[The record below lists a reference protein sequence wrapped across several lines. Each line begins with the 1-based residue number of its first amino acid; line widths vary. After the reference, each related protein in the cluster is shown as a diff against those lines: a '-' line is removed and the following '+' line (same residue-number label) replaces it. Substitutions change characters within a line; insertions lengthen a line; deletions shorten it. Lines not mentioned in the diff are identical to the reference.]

1 MGTDNK
7 ITSKK
12 KIAVFANGW
21 SAEYLSMVIEG
32 LRAEAEKDCADI
44 FVYTT
49 FVLPNEA
56 EEMRENQLKIYDLPN
71 PNDFD
76 GAIIL
81 AHTFNTSTE
90 LDKVCS
96 LVKNFKIPTVTT
108 EIKIPGLPMVG
119 TDNYRGVYDLANHLI
134 EEHGVRKVVYIK
146 GNEGNKECAERQR
159 ALEDALE
166 EHGLTLMDSIRG
178 DFGFYMAAY
187 NLSEYIKQNKPIP
200 DAFVC
205 ANDLM
210 ALGAISVL
218 HRFGKSVPEDVI
230 VTGFD
235 HIRDS
240 RTSYPLVATVSR
252 QWDNMGKF
260 LYEELTNQIENPDP
274 SREII
279 YPSKFVPSESCGCKP
294 DEEAYNTRLEKV
306 RNIYAEST
314 ETDMTDFFFQRVH
327 IEMSTIE
334 KKEDFPEKA
343 KWQLGNE
350 EFFGRDYCIITE
362 PDFFELGDEEYFEKV
377 TRFSDRMD
385 ILYERREGKSLGLRQ
400 CETNGVY
407 PGYVEEPDKSN
418 IFIFSTLA
426 NMKHLIGY
434 VAIKNYPRVLYTLH
448 FKRCINNLDTLF
460 LNIRHN
466 IFLKRINEK
475 LRQIYMTDFL
485 TDMYNRTGCE
495 NVLYKFI
502 EEKKA
507 AGEQTVLLFYDIN
520 CMKVINDKYGH
531 LNGDLAI
538 KATANAMRNSLPSD
552 FLLGRY
558 GGDEFIAVGC
568 WDGKNN
574 DEAYRK
580 GFANAL
586 KKIMDGLKVSFKLS
600 VSVGS
605 CLIDP
610 DKVGT
615 IEDFIRQADESMYEE
630 KERAHKE
637 LGYS

>member
-1 MGTDNK
+1 MGTDSIVK
-7 ITSKK
+7 PKK
-12 KIAVFANGW
+12 KIAVFANAW
-21 SAEYLSMVIEG
+21 SAEYLGMVIDG
-32 LRAEAEKDCADI
+32 LQKEAVKDCADI

-49 FVLPNEA
+49 FVLPNES
-56 EEMRENQLKIYDLPN
+56 EEMRVNQLKIYDLPN

-119 TDNYRGVYDLANHLI
+119 TDNYRGIYDLTNHLI
-134 EEHGVRKVVYIK
+134 EEHGVRKVVFVE
-146 GNEGNKECAERQR
+146 GNEGNTECAERRR

-166 EHGLTLMDSIRG
+166 EHGLVLMDTVRG
-178 DFGFYMAAY
+178 DFGFYMASY
-187 NLSEYIKQNKPIP
+187 NIEEYIKKNKPIP

-210 ALGAISVL
+210 ALGVISKL
-218 HRFGKSVPEDVI
+218 HQYGKRVPEDVI

-235 HIRDS
+235 HVHES

-260 LYEELTNQIENPDP
+260 LYDELNNQIVNPDP
-274 SREII
+274 SKEII
-279 YPSKFVPSESCGCKP
+279 YPSEFIPSESCGCKP
-294 DEEAYNTRLEKV
+294 EQEAYDARLERV
-306 RNIYAEST
+306 RNIYTEST
-314 ETDMTDFFFQRVH
+314 ETDMVDFFFQRVH
-327 IEMSTIE
+327 IEMSSIGS
-334 KKEDFPEKA
+334 KEEFPERA
-343 KWQLGNE
+343 KWQWGHE
-350 EFFGRDYCIITE
+350 EFFGKDYCIITE
-362 PDFFELGDEEYFEKV
+362 PEFFELEDEEYFEKV
-377 TRFSDRMD
+377 TKFSDRMD
-385 ILYERREGKSLGLRQ
+385 IIYERRDGKSLELRQ
-400 CETNGVY
+400 YDIHGFY
-407 PGYVEEPDKSN
+407 PGYKEEPDKSN
-418 IFIFSTLA
+418 IFVFSALA
-426 NMKHLIGY
+426 NLKHLIGY
-434 VAIKNYPRVLYTLH
+434 VAIKNNPRILYTLQ
-448 FKRCINNLDTLF
+448 FKRWVNNLDTLF
-460 LNIRHN
+460 LNVRHN

-495 NVLYKFI
+495 TVLYKFI
-502 EEKKA
+502 EEKKK
-507 AGEQTVLLFYDIN
+507 AGQQTVLLFYDIN

-538 KATANAMRNSLPSD
+538 KATANAMRDSLPSN

-568 WDGKNN
+568 WDGSRNV
-574 DEAYRK
+574 DEYRK
-580 GFANAL
+580 SFGKAL
-586 KKIMDGLKVSFKLS
+586 KKIMDGLKVSFRLS
-600 VSVGS
+600 ASVGD
-605 CLIDP
+605 CLIGP
-610 DKVGT
+610 DKEGT
-615 IEDFIRQADESMYEE
+615 IDDYIREADESMYEE

-637 LGYS
+637 LGIS

>member
-7 ITSKK
+7 ITAKK

-21 SAEYLSMVIEG
+21 SAEYLSMVVDG
-32 LRAEAEKDCADI
+32 LQKEAAKDFADI
-44 FVYTT
+44 FIYMT
-49 FVLPNEA
+49 FVLPNES
-56 EEMRENQLKIYDLPN
+56 EEMRENQLKIYDLPD
-71 PNDFD
+71 PNNFD

-108 EIKIPGLPMVG
+108 EVKIPGLPMVG

-134 EEHGVRKVVYIK
+134 EEHGVRKVVFVQ
-146 GNEGNKECAERQR
+146 GNEGNSECAERQR

-166 EHGLTLMDSIRG
+166 EHGLVLMDTIRG

-187 NLSEYIKQNKPIP
+187 NLDEYIKKSKPIP

-210 ALGAISVL
+210 ALGVISKL
-218 HRFGKSVPEDVI
+218 HQYGKRVPEDVI

-235 HIRDS
+235 HVHES

-260 LYEELTNQIENPDP
+260 LYDELSNQIANPDP

-279 YPSKFVPSESCGCKP
+279 YPSEFIPSESCGCKP
-294 DEEAYNTRLEKV
+294 ERDAYEARLERM
-306 RNIYAEST
+306 RNIYTEST
-314 ETDMTDFFFQRVH
+314 ETDMVDFFFQRVH
-327 IEMSTIE
+327 IEMSSIGS
-334 KKEDFPEKA
+334 KEEFPERA
-343 KWQLGNE
+343 KWQWGHE
-350 EFFGRDYCIITE
+350 EFFGKDYCIITE
-362 PDFFELGDEEYFEKV
+362 PEFFELEDEEYFEKV
-377 TRFSDRMD
+377 TKFSDCMD
-385 ILYERREGKSLGLRQ
+385 IIYERRGGRSIELRQ
-400 CETNGVY
+400 YNTHELY
-407 PGYVEEPDKSN
+407 PGYTEETDKSN
-418 IFIFSTLA
+418 IYVFSSLA
-426 NMKHLIGY
+426 NLKHLIGF
-434 VAIKNYPRVLYTLH
+434 VAIKNNPRILYTLQ
-448 FKRCINNLDTLF
+448 FKRWVNNLDTLF

-502 EEKKA
+502 EEKKT

-600 VSVGS
+600 ASVGS

-610 DKVGT
+610 DKEGT

>member
-1 MGTDNK
+1 MGTDSIVK
-7 ITSKK
+7 PKK
-12 KIAVFANGW
+12 KIAVFANAW
-21 SAEYLSMVIEG
+21 SAEYLGMVIDG
-32 LRAEAEKDCADI
+32 LQKEAQKDCADI

-49 FVLPNEA
+49 FVLPNES
-56 EEMRENQLKIYDLPN
+56 EEMRVNQLKIYDLPN

-119 TDNYRGVYDLANHLI
+119 TDNYRGIYDLTNHLI
-134 EEHGVRKVVYIK
+134 EEHGVRKVVFVE
-146 GNEGNKECAERQR
+146 GNEGNTECAERRR

-166 EHGLTLMDSIRG
+166 EHGLVLMDTVRG
-178 DFGFYMAAY
+178 DFGFYMASY
-187 NLSEYIKQNKPIP
+187 NIEEYIKKNKPIP

-210 ALGAISVL
+210 ALGVISKL
-218 HRFGKSVPEDVI
+218 HQYGKRVPEDVI

-235 HIRDS
+235 HVHES

-260 LYEELTNQIENPDP
+260 LYDELNNQIVNPDP
-274 SREII
+274 SKEII
-279 YPSKFVPSESCGCKP
+279 YPSEFIPSESCGCKP
-294 DEEAYNTRLEKV
+294 EQEAYDARLERV
-306 RNIYAEST
+306 RNIYTEST
-314 ETDMTDFFFQRVH
+314 ETDMVDFFFQRVH
-327 IEMSTIE
+327 IEMSSIGS
-334 KKEDFPEKA
+334 KEEFPERA
-343 KWQLGNE
+343 KWQWGHE
-350 EFFGRDYCIITE
+350 EFFGKDYCIITE
-362 PDFFELGDEEYFEKV
+362 PEFFELEDEEYFEKV
-377 TRFSDRMD
+377 TKFSDRMD
-385 ILYERREGKSLGLRQ
+385 IIYERRDGKSLELRQ
-400 CETNGVY
+400 YDIHGFY
-407 PGYVEEPDKSN
+407 PGYKEEPDKSN
-418 IFIFSTLA
+418 IFVFSALA
-426 NMKHLIGY
+426 NLKHLIGY
-434 VAIKNYPRVLYTLH
+434 VAIKNNPRILYTLQ
-448 FKRCINNLDTLF
+448 FKRWVNNLDTLF
-460 LNIRHN
+460 LNVRHN

-495 NVLYKFI
+495 TVLYKFI
-502 EEKKA
+502 EEKKK
-507 AGEQTVLLFYDIN
+507 AGQQTVLLFYDIN

-538 KATANAMRNSLPSD
+538 KATANAMRDSLPSN

-568 WDGKNN
+568 WDGSRNV
-574 DEAYRK
+574 DEYRK
-580 GFANAL
+580 SFGKAL
-586 KKIMDGLKVSFKLS
+586 KKIMDGLKVSFRLS
-600 VSVGS
+600 ASVGD
-605 CLIDP
+605 CLIGP
-610 DKVGT
+610 DKEGT
-615 IEDFIRQADESMYEE
+615 IDDYIREADESMYEE

-637 LGYS
+637 LGIS

>member
-1 MGTDNK
+1 MGTDSIVK
-7 ITSKK
+7 PKK
-12 KIAVFANGW
+12 KIAVFANAW
-21 SAEYLSMVIEG
+21 SAEYLGMVIDG
-32 LRAEAEKDCADI
+32 LQKEAAKDCADI

-49 FVLPNEA
+49 FVLPNES
-56 EEMRENQLKIYDLPN
+56 EEMRVNQLKIYDLPN

-119 TDNYRGVYDLANHLI
+119 TDNYRGIYDLTNHLI
-134 EEHGVRKVVYIK
+134 EEHGVRKVVFVE
-146 GNEGNKECAERQR
+146 GNEGNTECAERRR

-166 EHGLTLMDSIRG
+166 EHGLVLMDTVRG
-178 DFGFYMAAY
+178 DFGFYMASY
-187 NLSEYIKQNKPIP
+187 NIEEYIKKNKPIP

-210 ALGAISVL
+210 ALGVISKL
-218 HRFGKSVPEDVI
+218 HQYGKRVPEDVI

-235 HIRDS
+235 HVHES

-260 LYEELTNQIENPDP
+260 LYDELNNQIVNPDP
-274 SREII
+274 SKEII
-279 YPSKFVPSESCGCKP
+279 YPSEFIPSESCGCKP
-294 DEEAYNTRLEKV
+294 EQEAYDARLERV
-306 RNIYAEST
+306 RNIYTEST
-314 ETDMTDFFFQRVH
+314 ETDMVDFFFQRVH
-327 IEMSTIE
+327 IEMSSIGS
-334 KKEDFPEKA
+334 KEEFPERA
-343 KWQLGNE
+343 KWQWGHE
-350 EFFGRDYCIITE
+350 EFFGKDYCIITE
-362 PDFFELGDEEYFEKV
+362 PEFFELEDEEYFEKV
-377 TRFSDRMD
+377 TKFSDRMD
-385 ILYERREGKSLGLRQ
+385 IIYERRDGKSLELRQ
-400 CETNGVY
+400 YDIHGFY
-407 PGYVEEPDKSN
+407 PGYKEEPDKSN
-418 IFIFSTLA
+418 IFVFSALA
-426 NMKHLIGY
+426 NLKHLIGY
-434 VAIKNYPRVLYTLH
+434 VAIKNNPRILYTLQ
-448 FKRCINNLDTLF
+448 FKRWVNNLDTLF
-460 LNIRHN
+460 LNVRHN

-495 NVLYKFI
+495 TVLYKFI
-502 EEKKA
+502 EEKKK
-507 AGEQTVLLFYDIN
+507 AGQQTVLLFYDIN

-538 KATANAMRNSLPSD
+538 KATANAMRDSLPSN

-568 WDGKNN
+568 WDGSRNV
-574 DEAYRK
+574 DEYRK
-580 GFANAL
+580 SFGKAL
-586 KKIMDGLKVSFKLS
+586 KKIMDGLKVSFRLS
-600 VSVGS
+600 ASVGD
-605 CLIDP
+605 CLIGP
-610 DKVGT
+610 DKEGT
-615 IEDFIRQADESMYEE
+615 IDDYIREADESMYEE

-637 LGYS
+637 LGIS

>member
-7 ITSKK
+7 ITAKK

-21 SAEYLSMVIEG
+21 SAEYLGMVIDG
-32 LRAEAEKDCADI
+32 LQKEAAKDCADI

-49 FVLPNEA
+49 FVLPNES
-56 EEMRENQLKIYDLPN
+56 EEMRVNQLKIYDLPN

-119 TDNYRGVYDLANHLI
+119 TDNYRGIYDLTNHLI
-134 EEHGVRKVVYIK
+134 EEHGVRKVVFVE
-146 GNEGNKECAERQR
+146 GNEGNTECAERRR

-166 EHGLTLMDSIRG
+166 EHGLVLMDTVTG
-178 DFGFYMAAY
+178 DFGFYMASY
-187 NLSEYIKQNKPIP
+187 NIEEYIKKNKPIP

-210 ALGAISVL
+210 ALGVISKL
-218 HRFGKSVPEDVI
+218 HQYGKRVPEDVI

-235 HIRDS
+235 HVHES

-260 LYEELTNQIENPDP
+260 LYDELNNQIVNPDP
-274 SREII
+274 SKEII
-279 YPSKFVPSESCGCKP
+279 YPSEFIPSESCGCKP
-294 DEEAYNTRLEKV
+294 EQDAYEARLERM
-306 RNIYAEST
+306 RNIYTEST
-314 ETDMTDFFFQRVH
+314 ETDMVDFFFQRVH
-327 IEMSTIE
+327 IEMSSIGS
-334 KKEDFPEKA
+334 KEEFPERA
-343 KWQLGNE
+343 KWQWGHE
-350 EFFGRDYCIITE
+350 EFFGKDYCIITE
-362 PDFFELGDEEYFEKV
+362 PEFFDLEDEEYFEKD
-377 TRFSDRMD
+377 TKFSDRMD
-385 ILYERREGKSLGLRQ
+385 IIYERRDGKSLELRQ
-400 CETNGVY
+400 YDIHGFY
-407 PGYVEEPDKSN
+407 PGYKEEPDKSN
-418 IFIFSTLA
+418 IFVFSTLA
-426 NMKHLIGY
+426 NLMDLIGY
-434 VAIKNYPRVLYTLH
+434 VAIKNNPRILYTLQ
-448 FKRCINNLDTLF
+448 FKRWVNNLDTLF
-460 LNIRHN
+460 LNVRHN

-495 NVLYKFI
+495 TVLYKFI
-502 EEKKA
+502 EEKKK
-507 AGEQTVLLFYDIN
+507 AGQQTVLLFYDIN

-538 KATANAMRNSLPSD
+538 KATANAMRDSLPSN

-568 WDGKNN
+568 WDGSRNV
-574 DEAYRK
+574 DEYRK
-580 GFANAL
+580 SFGKAL
-586 KKIMDGLKVSFKLS
+586 KKIMDGLKVSFRLS
-600 VSVGS
+600 ASVGD
-605 CLIDP
+605 CLIGP
-610 DKVGT
+610 DKEGT
-615 IEDFIRQADESMYEE
+615 IDDYIREADESMYEE

-637 LGYS
+637 LGIS

>member
-1 MGTDNK
+1 MGTDSIVK
-7 ITSKK
+7 PKK
-12 KIAVFANGW
+12 KIAVFANAW
-21 SAEYLSMVIEG
+21 SAEYLGMVIDG
-32 LRAEAEKDCADI
+32 LQKEAAKDCADI

-49 FVLPNEA
+49 FVLPNES
-56 EEMRENQLKIYDLPN
+56 EEMRVNQLKIYDLPN

-119 TDNYRGVYDLANHLI
+119 TDNYRGIYDLTNHLI
-134 EEHGVRKVVYIK
+134 EEHGVRKVVFVE
-146 GNEGNKECAERQR
+146 GNEGNTECAERRR

-166 EHGLTLMDSIRG
+166 EHGLVLMDTVRG
-178 DFGFYMAAY
+178 DFGFYMASY
-187 NLSEYIKQNKPIP
+187 NIEEYIKKNKPIP

-210 ALGAISVL
+210 ALGVISKL
-218 HRFGKSVPEDVI
+218 HQYGKRVPEDVI

-235 HIRDS
+235 HVHES

-260 LYEELTNQIENPDP
+260 LYDELNNQIVNPDP
-274 SREII
+274 SKEII
-279 YPSKFVPSESCGCKP
+279 YPSEFIPSESCGCKP
-294 DEEAYNTRLEKV
+294 EQEAYDARLERV
-306 RNIYAEST
+306 RNIYTEST
-314 ETDMTDFFFQRVH
+314 ETDMVDFFFQRVH
-327 IEMSTIE
+327 IEMSSIGS
-334 KKEDFPEKA
+334 KEEFPERA
-343 KWQLGNE
+343 KWQWGHE
-350 EFFGRDYCIITE
+350 EFFGKDYCIITE
-362 PDFFELGDEEYFEKV
+362 PEFFELEDEEYFEKV
-377 TRFSDRMD
+377 TKFSDRMD
-385 ILYERREGKSLGLRQ
+385 IIYERRDGKSLELRQ
-400 CETNGVY
+400 YDIHGFY
-407 PGYVEEPDKSN
+407 PGYKEEPDKSN
-418 IFIFSTLA
+418 IFVFSALA
-426 NMKHLIGY
+426 NLKHLIGY
-434 VAIKNYPRVLYTLH
+434 VAIKNNPRILYTLQ
-448 FKRCINNLDTLF
+448 FKRWVNNLDTLF
-460 LNIRHN
+460 LNVRHN

-495 NVLYKFI
+495 TVLYKFI
-502 EEKKA
+502 EEKKK
-507 AGEQTVLLFYDIN
+507 AGQQTVLLFYDIN

-538 KATANAMRNSLPSD
+538 KATANAMRDSLPSD

-568 WDGKNN
+568 WDGSRNV
-574 DEAYRK
+574 DEYRK
-580 GFANAL
+580 SFGKAL
-586 KKIMDGLKVSFKLS
+586 KKIMDGLKVSFRLS
-600 VSVGS
+600 ASVGD
-605 CLIDP
+605 CLIGP
-610 DKVGT
+610 DKEGT
-615 IEDFIRQADESMYEE
+615 IDDYIREADESMYEE

-637 LGYS
+637 LGIS

>member
-1 MGTDNK
+1 MGTDSIVK
-7 ITSKK
+7 PKK
-12 KIAVFANGW
+12 KIAVFANAW
-21 SAEYLSMVIEG
+21 SAEYLSMVIDG
-32 LRAEAEKDCADI
+32 LQKEAAKDCADI

-49 FVLPNEA
+49 FVLPNES
-56 EEMRENQLKIYDLPN
+56 EEMRVNQLKIYDLPN

-119 TDNYRGVYDLANHLI
+119 TDNYRGIYDLTNHLI
-134 EEHGVRKVVYIK
+134 EEHGVRKVVFVE
-146 GNEGNKECAERQR
+146 GNEGNTECAERRR

-166 EHGLTLMDSIRG
+166 EHGLVLMDTVRG
-178 DFGFYMAAY
+178 DFGFYMASY
-187 NLSEYIKQNKPIP
+187 NIEEYIKKNKPIP

-210 ALGAISVL
+210 ALGVISKL
-218 HRFGKSVPEDVI
+218 HQYGKRVPEDVI

-235 HIRDS
+235 HVHES

-260 LYEELTNQIENPDP
+260 LYDELNNQIANPDP
-274 SREII
+274 SKEII
-279 YPSKFVPSESCGCKP
+279 YPSEFIPSESCGCKP
-294 DEEAYNTRLEKV
+294 EQEAYDARLERV
-306 RNIYAEST
+306 RNIYTEST
-314 ETDMTDFFFQRVH
+314 ETDMVDFFFQRVH
-327 IEMSTIE
+327 IEMSSIGS
-334 KKEDFPEKA
+334 KEEFPERA
-343 KWQLGNE
+343 KWQWGHE
-350 EFFGRDYCIITE
+350 EFFGKDYCIITE
-362 PDFFELGDEEYFEKV
+362 PEFFELEDEEYFEKV
-377 TRFSDRMD
+377 TKFSDRMD
-385 ILYERREGKSLGLRQ
+385 IIYERRDGKSLELRQ
-400 CETNGVY
+400 YDIHGFY
-407 PGYVEEPDKSN
+407 PGYKEEPDKSN
-418 IFIFSTLA
+418 IFVFSALA
-426 NMKHLIGY
+426 NLKHLIGY
-434 VAIKNYPRVLYTLH
+434 VAIKNNPRILYTLQ
-448 FKRCINNLDTLF
+448 FKRWVNNLDTLF
-460 LNIRHN
+460 LNVRHN

-495 NVLYKFI
+495 TVLYKFI
-502 EEKKA
+502 EEKKK
-507 AGEQTVLLFYDIN
+507 AGQQTVLLFYDIN

-538 KATANAMRNSLPSD
+538 KATANAMRDSLPSN

-568 WDGKNN
+568 WDGSRNV
-574 DEAYRK
+574 DEYRK
-580 GFANAL
+580 SFGKAL
-586 KKIMDGLKVSFKLS
+586 KKIMDGLKVSFRLS
-600 VSVGS
+600 ASVGD
-605 CLIDP
+605 CLIGP
-610 DKVGT
+610 DKEGT
-615 IEDFIRQADESMYEE
+615 IDDYIREADESMYEE

-637 LGYS
+637 LGIS

>member
-1 MGTDNK
+1 MGTDSIVK
-7 ITSKK
+7 PKK
-12 KIAVFANGW
+12 KIAVFANAW
-21 SAEYLSMVIEG
+21 SAEYLGMVIDG
-32 LRAEAEKDCADI
+32 LQKEAQKDCADI

-49 FVLPNEA
+49 FVLPNES
-56 EEMRENQLKIYDLPN
+56 EEMRVNQLKIYDLPN

-119 TDNYRGVYDLANHLI
+119 TDNYRGIYDLTNHLI
-134 EEHGVRKVVYIK
+134 EEHGVRKVVFVE
-146 GNEGNKECAERQR
+146 GNEGNTECAERRR

-166 EHGLTLMDSIRG
+166 EHGLVLMDTVRG
-178 DFGFYMAAY
+178 DFGFYMASY
-187 NLSEYIKQNKPIP
+187 NIEEYIKKNKPIP

-210 ALGAISVL
+210 ALGVISKL
-218 HRFGKSVPEDVI
+218 HQYGKRVPEDVI

-235 HIRDS
+235 HVHES

-260 LYEELTNQIENPDP
+260 LYDELNNQIANPDP
-274 SREII
+274 SKEII
-279 YPSKFVPSESCGCKP
+279 YPSEFIPSESCGCKP
-294 DEEAYNTRLEKV
+294 EQEAYDARLERV
-306 RNIYAEST
+306 RNIYTEST
-314 ETDMTDFFFQRVH
+314 ETDMVDFFFQRVH
-327 IEMSTIE
+327 IEMSSIGS
-334 KKEDFPEKA
+334 KEEFPERA
-343 KWQLGNE
+343 KWQWGHE
-350 EFFGRDYCIITE
+350 EFFGKDYCIITE
-362 PDFFELGDEEYFEKV
+362 PEFFELEDEEYFEKV
-377 TRFSDRMD
+377 TKFSDRMD
-385 ILYERREGKSLGLRQ
+385 IIYERRDGKSLELRQ
-400 CETNGVY
+400 YDIHGFY
-407 PGYVEEPDKSN
+407 PGYKEEPDKSN
-418 IFIFSTLA
+418 IFVFSALA
-426 NMKHLIGY
+426 NLKHLIGY
-434 VAIKNYPRVLYTLH
+434 VAIKNNSRILYTLQ
-448 FKRCINNLDTLF
+448 FKRWVNNLDTLF
-460 LNIRHN
+460 LNVRHN

-495 NVLYKFI
+495 TVLYKFI
-502 EEKKA
+502 EEKKK
-507 AGEQTVLLFYDIN
+507 AGQQTVLLFYDIN

-538 KATANAMRNSLPSD
+538 KATANAMRDSLPSN

-568 WDGKNN
+568 WDGSRNV
-574 DEAYRK
+574 DEYRK
-580 GFANAL
+580 SFGKAL
-586 KKIMDGLKVSFKLS
+586 KKIMDGLKVSFRLS
-600 VSVGS
+600 ASVGD
-605 CLIDP
+605 CLIGP
-610 DKVGT
+610 DKEGT
-615 IEDFIRQADESMYEE
+615 IDDYIREADESMYEE

-637 LGYS
+637 LGIS

>member
-1 MGTDNK
+1 MGTDSIVK
-7 ITSKK
+7 PKK
-12 KIAVFANGW
+12 KIAVFANAW
-21 SAEYLSMVIEG
+21 SAEYLSMVIDG
-32 LRAEAEKDCADI
+32 LQKEAAKDCADI

-49 FVLPNEA
+49 FVLPNES
-56 EEMRENQLKIYDLPN
+56 EEMRVNQLKIYDLPN

-119 TDNYRGVYDLANHLI
+119 TDNYRGIYDLTNHLI
-134 EEHGVRKVVYIK
+134 EEHGVRKVVFVE
-146 GNEGNKECAERQR
+146 GNEGNTECAERRR

-166 EHGLTLMDSIRG
+166 EHGLVLMDTVRG
-178 DFGFYMAAY
+178 DFGFYMASY
-187 NLSEYIKQNKPIP
+187 NIEEYIKKNKPIP

-210 ALGAISVL
+210 ALGVISKL
-218 HRFGKSVPEDVI
+218 HQYGKRVPEDVI

-235 HIRDS
+235 HVHES

-260 LYEELTNQIENPDP
+260 LYDELNNQIVNPDP
-274 SREII
+274 SKEII
-279 YPSKFVPSESCGCKP
+279 YPSEFIPSESCGCKP
-294 DEEAYNTRLEKV
+294 EQEAYEARLERM
-306 RNIYAEST
+306 RNIYTEST
-314 ETDMTDFFFQRVH
+314 ETDMVDFFFQRVH
-327 IEMSTIE
+327 IEMSSIGS
-334 KKEDFPEKA
+334 KEEFPERA
-343 KWQLGNE
+343 KWQWGHE
-350 EFFGRDYCIITE
+350 EFFGKDYCIITE
-362 PDFFELGDEEYFEKV
+362 PEFFELEDEEYFEKV
-377 TRFSDRMD
+377 TKFSDRMD
-385 ILYERREGKSLGLRQ
+385 IIYERRDGKSLELRQ
-400 CETNGVY
+400 YDIHGFY
-407 PGYVEEPDKSN
+407 PGYKEEPDKSN
-418 IFIFSTLA
+418 IFVFSALA
-426 NMKHLIGY
+426 NLKHLIGY
-434 VAIKNYPRVLYTLH
+434 VAIKNNPRILYTLQ
-448 FKRCINNLDTLF
+448 FKRWVNNLDTLF
-460 LNIRHN
+460 LNVRHN

-495 NVLYKFI
+495 TVLYKFI
-502 EEKKA
+502 EEKKK
-507 AGEQTVLLFYDIN
+507 AGQQTVLLFYDIN

-538 KATANAMRNSLPSD
+538 KATANAMRDSLPSN

-568 WDGKNN
+568 WDGSRNV
-574 DEAYRK
+574 DEYRK
-580 GFANAL
+580 SFGKAL
-586 KKIMDGLKVSFKLS
+586 KKIMNGLKVSFRLS
-600 VSVGS
+600 ASVGD
-605 CLIDP
+605 CLIGP
-610 DKVGT
+610 DKEGT
-615 IEDFIRQADESMYEE
+615 IDDYIREADESMYEE

-637 LGYS
+637 LGIS

>member
-1 MGTDNK
+1 MGTDSIVK
-7 ITSKK
+7 PKK
-12 KIAVFANGW
+12 KIAVFANAW
-21 SAEYLSMVIEG
+21 SAEYLSMVIDG
-32 LRAEAEKDCADI
+32 LQKEATKDCADI

-49 FVLPNEA
+49 FVLPNES
-56 EEMRENQLKIYDLPN
+56 EEMRVNQLKIYDLPN

-119 TDNYRGVYDLANHLI
+119 TDNYRGIYDLTNHLI
-134 EEHGVRKVVYIK
+134 EEHGVRKVVFVE
-146 GNEGNKECAERQR
+146 GNEGNTECAERRR

-166 EHGLTLMDSIRG
+166 EHGLVLMDTVRG
-178 DFGFYMAAY
+178 DFGFYMASY
-187 NLSEYIKQNKPIP
+187 NIEEYIKKNKPIP

-210 ALGAISVL
+210 ALGVISKL
-218 HRFGKSVPEDVI
+218 HQYGKRVPEDVI

-235 HIRDS
+235 HVHES

-260 LYEELTNQIENPDP
+260 LYDELNNQIVNPDP
-274 SREII
+274 SKEII
-279 YPSKFVPSESCGCKP
+279 YPSEFIPSESCGCKP
-294 DEEAYNTRLEKV
+294 EQEAYEARLERM
-306 RNIYAEST
+306 RNIYTEST
-314 ETDMTDFFFQRVH
+314 ETDMVDFFFQRVH
-327 IEMSTIE
+327 IEMSSIGS
-334 KKEDFPEKA
+334 KEEFPERA
-343 KWQLGNE
+343 KWQWGHE
-350 EFFGRDYCIITE
+350 EFFGKDYCIITE
-362 PDFFELGDEEYFEKV
+362 PEFFELEDEEYFEKV
-377 TRFSDRMD
+377 TKFSDRMD
-385 ILYERREGKSLGLRQ
+385 IIYERRDGKSLELRQ
-400 CETNGVY
+400 YDIHGFY
-407 PGYVEEPDKSN
+407 PGYKEEPDKSN
-418 IFIFSTLA
+418 IFVFSALA
-426 NMKHLIGY
+426 NLKHLIGY
-434 VAIKNYPRVLYTLH
+434 VAIKNNPRILYTLQ
-448 FKRCINNLDTLF
+448 FKRWVNNLDTLF
-460 LNIRHN
+460 LNVRHN

-495 NVLYKFI
+495 TVLYKFI
-502 EEKKA
+502 EEKKK
-507 AGEQTVLLFYDIN
+507 AGQQTVLLFYDIN

-538 KATANAMRNSLPSD
+538 KATANAMRDSLPSN

-568 WDGKNN
+568 WDGSRNV
-574 DEAYRK
+574 DEYRK
-580 GFANAL
+580 SFGKAL
-586 KKIMDGLKVSFKLS
+586 KKIMDGLKVSFRLS
-600 VSVGS
+600 ASVGD
-605 CLIDP
+605 CLIGP
-610 DKVGT
+610 DKEGT
-615 IEDFIRQADESMYEE
+615 IDDYIREADESMYEE

-637 LGYS
+637 LGIS